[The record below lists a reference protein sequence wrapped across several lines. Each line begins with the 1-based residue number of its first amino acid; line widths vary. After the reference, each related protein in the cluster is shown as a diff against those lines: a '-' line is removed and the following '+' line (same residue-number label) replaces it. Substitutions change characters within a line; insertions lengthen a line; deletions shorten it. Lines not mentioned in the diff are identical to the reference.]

1 MDILTLIPVLL
12 GHHDSPKLKTRDPT
26 FSGTITTKSLTV
38 QSCFS
43 RQCQVHNMTDM
54 ATLNSLGILETSIY
68 PYYNHLVIGWLIQVA
83 IDCNFTCPVGEI
95 RNFPSSAFGARD
107 C

>member
-1 MDILTLIPVLL
+1 MYT
-12 GHHDSPKLKTRDPT
+12 
-26 FSGTITTKSLTV
+26 
-38 QSCFS
+38 C
-43 RQCQVHNMTDM
+43 
-54 ATLNSLGILETSIY
+54 GIDAPYDVALSKLETSIY